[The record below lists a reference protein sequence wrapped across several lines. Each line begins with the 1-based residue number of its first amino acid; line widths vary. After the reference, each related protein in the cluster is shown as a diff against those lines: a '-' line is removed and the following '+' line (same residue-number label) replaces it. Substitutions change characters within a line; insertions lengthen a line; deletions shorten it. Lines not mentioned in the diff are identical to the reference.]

1 MVLSSRFVFT
11 FGSRFDG
18 PPVAGAASLPDGAP
32 VEPEHDPR
40 SENIEA

>member
-18 PPVAGAASLPDGAP
+18 PPVAGAAWRPDGAS
-32 VEPEHDPR
+32 VEPERDPR